1 MSNIIEQLGIKFKS
15 IINPNNTI
23 IKYADGERRITTLL
37 SMLPLIEDVDELIIL
52 VDESINNIPLV
63 SPRLSI
69 DFVSCEIDRTGVK
82 YGMIKIIVVA
92 PTKVILFKSLRVF
105 YYYGKSSCKSPL
117 FMVLRLS

>member
-52 VDESINNIPLV
+52 VDESINNIPL
-63 SPRLSI
+63 
-69 DFVSCEIDRTGVK
+69 
-82 YGMIKIIVVA
+82 
-92 PTKVILFKSLRVF
+92 
-105 YYYGKSSCKSPL
+105 
-117 FMVLRLS
+117 